1 MSNLFIGLMSGTSLD
16 GIDAVVADFTSGIRL
31 SAAVTLPFDTQLRAL
46 LEELIERADTVSL
59 DAIGEADAR
68 LGLAYANAVREV
80 LDRSGASAAD
90 IRAIG
95 CHGQTIRHSPDVRT
109 PFTWQIGDP
118 SRIAASTGI
127 PVVADFRRM
136 DVALGGQG
144 APLVPAFHASL
155 FGSAEELRVIVN
167 IGGIANVTR
176 LGPAVTGYD
185 TGPGNGLLDAWIRHN
200 RGDAFDNDGEWAASG
215 EVDESLLE
223 ELSADPFF
231 RKTPP
236 RSTGREY
243 FNLPWLLQH
252 LAGREISAI
261 NIQATLLALTVE
273 SIAREVLR
281 CGAERVILCG
291 GGARNSALRNGLS
304 VAVGSIPVQ
313 TADEHGLDPDF
324 VEATAFAWLA
334 RERLAERPGNVPSV
348 TGANRLAVLGAIYLP

>member
-16 GIDAVVADFTSGIRL
+16 GIDAVVADFTSGVRL

-136 DVALGGQG
+136 DIALGGQG

-155 FGSAEELRVIVN
+155 FGSEEELRVVVN
-167 IGGIANVTR
+167 VGGIANVTR

-185 TGPGNGLLDAWIRHN
+185 TGPGNGLMDAWIRHN
-200 RGDAFDNDGEWAASG
+200 RGDAFDNDGEWAAGG
-215 EVDESLLE
+215 EVDESLLA
-223 ELSADPFF
+223 ELSADLFF

-243 FNLPWLLQH
+243 FNLPWLLRH
-252 LAGREISAI
+252 LAGREIPAI
-261 NIQATLLALTVE
+261 NVQATLLALTVE

-281 CGAERVILCG
+281 CEAERVILCG
-291 GGARNSALRNGLS
+291 GGARNSALRNGLR
-304 VAVGSIPVQ
+304 VAVEGIPVQ
-313 TADEHGLDPDF
+313 TADEHGLDSDF

-334 RERLAERPGNVPSV
+334 KERLAERPGNIPSV
-348 TGANRLAVLGAIYLP
+348 TGADRPAILGAVYLP